1 MIDQNKIS
9 QAVREANQLVIAMFY
24 KLGSADKNASKIA
37 MHIIIDTAVKHKL
50 TEPERDQ
57 FLLHMHGCC
66 QRHVK
71 NN

>member
-24 KLGSADKNASKIA
+24 KLGPTDKNTSKIA
-37 MHIIIDTAVKHKL
+37 MRIIKDAALRCKL
-50 TEPERDQ
+50 TEPERQ
-57 FLLHMHGCC
+57 LFLLHMHGCC